1 MAAKFLILTTSQIE
15 SRVAISAIE
24 SYTYTRA
31 GSGAAIFFKGK
42 PTRDYL
48 TVEETPEEIDEMLL
62 YAEYATASVVRK
74 SDVEKDKKRFDSFA
88 VLAAAVMANEDKRR
102 AGGVNGKMEGQ
113 PGI

>member
-1 MAAKFLILTTSQIE
+1 MAAKFLILTTTPAQIE
-15 SRVAISAIE
+15 TRVAISAIE

-48 TVEETPEEIDEMLL
+48 TVNETLEEIDEMLF

-88 VLAAAVMANEDKRR
+88 VLAAVMANEDKRSR
-102 AGGVNGKMEGQ
+102 QEE
-113 PGI
+113 